1 MGINELEKYIKND
14 MLDEI
19 YRNREEK
26 LHKSC
31 EQDKKE
37 QEWIAKEYPADYETV
52 VNAINSLEGVKEE
65 EKRKIVNTLDE
76 FCMREEIYS
85 DYGKEKFYKIG
96 FCDGVRMIVESLK
109 AV

>member
-31 EQDKKE
+31 EQDKK
-37 QEWIAKEYPADYETV
+37 
-52 VNAINSLEGVKEE
+52 
-65 EKRKIVNTLDE
+65 
-76 FCMREEIYS
+76 
-85 DYGKEKFYKIG
+85 
-96 FCDGVRMIVESLK
+96 
-109 AV
+109 